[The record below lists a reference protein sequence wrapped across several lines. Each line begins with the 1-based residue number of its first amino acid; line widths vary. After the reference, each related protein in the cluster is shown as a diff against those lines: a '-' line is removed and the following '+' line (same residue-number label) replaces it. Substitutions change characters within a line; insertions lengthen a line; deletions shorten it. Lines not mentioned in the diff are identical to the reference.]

1 MADPEDLFDFSA
13 EAHAKR
19 LPEEGWH
26 HAVVRGPRAS
36 ETEDATWLSLPLEL
50 DTGHRVD
57 DIACI
62 GATVDG
68 KFASRLNDGRRRLH
82 MYLKAGNC
90 PMKFSQLSEMEAAL
104 DGIEIDVQIRWR
116 NPDFPVPSVR
126 DVREPTKEPQNS

>member
-1 MADPEDLFDFSA
+1 MADPDLFDFSA

-26 HAVVRGPRAS
+26 HAIVHGLHIS
-36 ETEDATWLSLPLEL
+36 ETDDATWISLSLEL

-57 DIACI
+57 DVVCV
-62 GATVDG
+62 GATADG
-68 KFASRLNDGRRRLH
+68 KFASRVHDGRRRLH

-90 PMKFSQLSEMEAAL
+90 PTKLSQRAEMEAVLIGA
-104 DGIEIDVQIRWR
+104 EIDVEIRWR